1 MATAYI
7 VPSNSRAMKITPGEF
22 LSAELERLGLKRS
35 DLAEKMGVRWPTVDR
50 WTKDDGFTAKNRMAV
65 AAALRLQ
72 SDHFEQPAHTVEHQ
86 LKCDEQR
93 EKFFASDLAPK
104 DLTQEE
110 RDSLLSVQIPL
121 DREPTPH
128 FYAAFLYLLR
138 GQLVTSKFDAELKEN
153 EGLARRAASK
163 IEAISKQTAKKKREH
178 RKPSTKKRPSKAL
191 PHS

>member
-7 VPSNSRAMKITPGEF
+7 VPSNSQAMKITPGEF

-104 DLTQEE
+104 DLTTEE
-110 RDSLLSVQIPL
+110 RASLVSVQIPL
-121 DREPTPH
+121 DREPTQH

-138 GQLVTSKFDAELKEN
+138 GQLVPSKFGAELREN
-153 EGLARRAASK
+153 ESLARRAANK
-163 IEAISKQTAKKKREH
+163 IEAISKTAKKKHER
-178 RKPSTKKRPSKAL
+178 RKPPAKKRPSKAL